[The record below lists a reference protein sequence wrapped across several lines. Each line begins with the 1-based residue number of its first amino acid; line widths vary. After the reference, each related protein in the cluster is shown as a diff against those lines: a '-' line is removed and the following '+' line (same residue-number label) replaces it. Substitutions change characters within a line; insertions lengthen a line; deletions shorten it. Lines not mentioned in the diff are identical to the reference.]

1 MGNCAQHMKNTIYY
15 ASRLTPGSKQLDV
28 KSWLPVLR
36 KSTGKCAQHTKN
48 TIYYASRL
56 TPGSKQLDVKSWFPV
71 WPKSTEK
78 CAQHTQNTIYYACR
92 LTPDSKQLN
101 VKSWLPVL
109 PKSTGKCAQH
119 AKKYN
124 IWCISIDSWQQAT
137 GVLTSALP
145 KSMGSVL
152 NIRKIQYIKH
162 LGGFLAG
169 GL

>member
-1 MGNCAQHMKNTIYY
+1 MWNLDFQSCLRVQGSVLNMRKNIIY
-15 ASRLTPGSKQLDV
+15 D
-28 KSWLPVLR
+28 
-36 KSTGKCAQHTKN
+36 
-48 TIYYASRL
+48 ASRL

-119 AKKYN
+119 AKNIIYDASRLTPGSKQPESWLQHCSRVWEVCSTYVKYN
-124 IWCISIDSWQQAT
+124 ILSTWVGSWQEASR
-137 GVLTSALP
+137 GEMLTSGIAQEYE
-145 KSMGSVL
+145 KCAQVM
-152 NIRKIQYIKH
+152 
-162 LGGFLAG
+162 
-169 GL
+169 